1 MAAFQAADF
10 EPRTSNIEFRVGG
23 LSMRLVFMGTPDFAV
38 PALRALVRAGHD
50 VAGVF
55 TQPDRPAGRG
65 KNLKRSP
72 VKVAAEELGI
82 SVFQPEKIKTP
93 EGIEQLRALA
103 PDSIIVVAY
112 GQILS
117 REILQLPSRGCI
129 NVHASLL
136 PNYRGAA
143 PIHWAVMKGETRT
156 GVTTMLM
163 DEGLDTGGMLLKR
176 EVLILADVTTGE
188 LHDQLAALGGELLI
202 TTLYELEKGSL
213 IPIPQTG
220 KSNYAPLLK
229 REHERLDWSRRAIE
243 LHHQIRGLNP
253 WPGAFTTF
261 RGENLKVWKSTSLLQ
276 MEKYLE
282 PEGRKFESRTSN
294 IESRVKAAAPGQ
306 ILQVLEDG
314 LVVQTGDGVIR
325 ILEVQPAGKRAMPA
339 RDFFN
344 GRHGQV
350 GEKLG

>member
-1 MAAFQAADF
+1 
-10 EPRTSNIEFRVGG
+10 
-23 LSMRLVFMGTPDFAV
+23 MRLVFMGTPDFSV
-38 PALRALVRAGHD
+38 PSLRALVSGGHE

-65 KNLKRSP
+65 KKLKPSP
-72 VKVAAEELGI
+72 VKVAAEELGL

-93 EGIEQLRALA
+93 EGIHQLRALA

-117 REILQLPSRGCI
+117 RKILQIPSKGCI

-136 PNYRGAA
+136 PSYRGAA
-143 PIHWAVMKGETRT
+143 PIHWAVMRGETRT

-163 DEGLDTGGMLLKR
+163 DEGLDTGDMLLQR
-176 EVLILADVTTGE
+176 EVHISDVATTGE
-188 LHDQLAALGGELLI
+188 IHDQLAALGAELLI
-202 TTLYELEKGSL
+202 DTLNELEMGRL
-213 IPIPQTG
+213 MATPQTG
-220 KSNYAPLLK
+220 QSNYAPLLK
-229 REHERLDWSRRAIE
+229 RGHERIDWSRRAAE

-253 WPGAFTTF
+253 WPGAFSTF
-261 RGENLKVWKSTSLLQ
+261 RGENLKIWRSTPFLRPD
-276 MEKYLE
+276 KDLE
-282 PEGRKFESRTSN
+282 AEAFSKVATAE
-294 IESRVKAAAPGQ
+294 PGQ
-306 ILQVLEDG
+306 ILQVLEDS
-314 LVVQTGDGVIR
+314 LVVQTGDGVLR
-325 ILEVQPAGKRAMPA
+325 ILEVQPAGKRTMPA

>member
-1 MAAFQAADF
+1 
-10 EPRTSNIEFRVGG
+10 
-23 LSMRLVFMGTPDFAV
+23 MGTPDFSV
-38 PALRALVRAGHD
+38 PSLRALVSGGHE

-65 KNLKRSP
+65 KKLKPSP
-72 VKVAAEELGI
+72 VKVAAEELGL

-93 EGIEQLRALA
+93 EGIHQLRALA

-117 REILQLPSRGCI
+117 RKILQIPSKGCI

-136 PNYRGAA
+136 PSYRGAA
-143 PIHWAVMKGETRT
+143 PIHWAVMRGETRT

-163 DEGLDTGGMLLKR
+163 DEGLDTGDMLLQR
-176 EVLILADVTTGE
+176 EVHISDVATTGE
-188 LHDQLAALGGELLI
+188 IHDQLAALGAELLI
-202 TTLYELEKGSL
+202 DTLNELEMGRL
-213 IPIPQTG
+213 MATPQTG
-220 KSNYAPLLK
+220 QSNYAPLLK
-229 REHERLDWSRRAIE
+229 RGHERIDWSRRAAE

-253 WPGAFTTF
+253 WPGAFSTF
-261 RGENLKVWKSTSLLQ
+261 RGENLKIWRSTPFLRPD
-276 MEKYLE
+276 KDLE
-282 PEGRKFESRTSN
+282 AEAFSKVATAE
-294 IESRVKAAAPGQ
+294 PGQ
-306 ILQVLEDG
+306 ILQVLEDS
-314 LVVQTGDGVIR
+314 LVVQTGDGVLR
-325 ILEVQPAGKRAMPA
+325 ILEVQPAGKRTMPA

>member
-1 MAAFQAADF
+1 
-10 EPRTSNIEFRVGG
+10 
-23 LSMRLVFMGTPDFAV
+23 MRLVFMGTPDFAV
-38 PALRALVRAGHD
+38 PSLRALVEGGHE
-50 VAGVF
+50 VVGVF

-65 KNLKRSP
+65 KYLKPSP
-72 VKVAAEELGI
+72 VKVAAEELGLV
-82 SVFQPEKIKTP
+82 VFQPEKIKTP
-93 EGIEQLRALA
+93 EGIHQLRALG

-117 REILQLPSRGCI
+117 REILQIPSKGCV

-136 PNYRGAA
+136 PSYRGAA
-143 PIHWAVMKGETRT
+143 PIHWAVMRGEPLT

-176 EVLILADVTTGE
+176 EVLISDDATTGE

-213 IPIPQTG
+213 NPIPQTG

-261 RGENLKVWKSTSLLQ
+261 RGENLKVWKSTPLLQ

-282 PEGRKFESRTSN
+282 TEGRKFESRVSN
-294 IESRVKAAAPGQ
+294 LEPRVKAAAPGQ

-314 LVVQTGDGVIR
+314 LVVQTGDGVLR
-325 ILEVQPAGKRAMPA
+325 ILEVQPAGKRAMSA

-350 GEKLG
+350 GEKLE